1 MIMLL
6 LLLLLFR
13 LLTSVVVVVGNV
25 GGDNDAVFVVHV
37 NCHRS
42 TFRHVLPT
50 KIDEFKSGLTGLTKI
65 DEFKSGLIGLSED

>member
-1 MIMLL
+1 MIML

-50 KIDEFKSGLTGLTKI
+50 KIDKL
-65 DEFKSGLIGLSED
+65 KSGLIGLNQD